1 MEIIFKKKKQNPGGS
16 YVGAIAVFILAIII
30 GLVSFFVTAQRTIES
45 SSQERMRNNVA
56 RQSEHLRTILNIHY
70 SYLEGIAE
78 KMGEGGDLLSEENM
92 QMLTTFQEST
102 ALDRTALIQPNGD
115 AHYDN
120 GLVKNVAHRRYFK
133 EGISGSRTLSDP
145 LESSVDQETKVVLGV
160 PVFHEET
167 VIGVLGSSY
176 NVGELSRMLFD
187 DLFSGKGYSLIVTR
201 NGEIIAHDGD
211 ATDYK
216 LSYGDNIFEFYKFKK
231 IGQGHSIEEIS
242 QDFNE
247 GKEGLIRLRGYADSS
262 DRYLAYAP
270 LGINDWMICYVAPVT
285 VAQQSYAFVEQCEFI
300 FLGCFGVQVCILI
313 FYIIR
318 KNRQKT
324 EEILRS
330 ARTDELTQVYN
341 RKYAESYTERILNE
355 NHGERQSAFF
365 IMDVDKFKEVN
376 DVYGHTVGDAVLHTF
391 GELLNRQF
399 RENDIVGRIGGD
411 EFTVLMWNVSSR
423 EAVRSKAE
431 KLLEETKKLAF
442 AEMDGKGITISI
454 GIALYPEH
462 GNTYMELYRI
472 ADQALYET
480 KRGGRNGYT
489 ICGESRRNLP
499 R

>member
-1 MEIIFKKKKQNPGGS
+1 ML
-16 YVGAIAVFILAIII
+16 YV
-30 GLVSFFVTAQRTIES
+30 QRSIDTN
-45 SSQERMRNNVA
+45 SQKAMTSNVA
-56 RQSEHLRTILNIHY
+56 KQSDHALSILNIHY
-70 SYLEGIAE
+70 GFLNSIAD
-78 KMGEGGDLLSEENM
+78 KMGDSSDILSHENM
-92 QMLTTFQEST
+92 ELLVSLAANTDFE
-102 ALDRTALIQPNGD
+102 RTALIEADGT
-115 AHYDN
+115 AYYDN
-120 GLVKNVAHRRYFK
+120 GAIKNVAQRKYFLEAMK
-133 EGISGSRTLSDP
+133 GQATLSDP
-145 LESSVDQETKVVLGV
+145 LDSSIDQETRVILCV
-160 PVFHEET
+160 PVRCNGRI
-167 VIGVLGSSY
+167 IGALGGSY
-176 NVGELSRMLFD
+176 NVTALSQMLFNDIFD
-187 DLFSGKGYSLIVTR
+187 DAGYSLIVTKE
-201 NGEIIAHDGD
+201 GEIIAYDGEPSYHKI
-211 ATDYK
+211 T
-216 LSYGDNIFEFYKFKK
+216 YGDNFFDFYKDRTLLSKNSLVNVKK
-231 IGQGHSIEEIS
+231 
-242 QDFNE
+242 DFSAGND
-247 GKEGLIRLRGYADSS
+247 GLIKIRTDSNKKSDQYIAYTRLGM
-262 DRYLAYAP
+262 
-270 LGINDWMICYVAPVT
+270 NDWMICYVAPVT
-285 VAQQSYAFVEQCEFI
+285 VAQQSYAFVEQYEFI

-411 EFTVLMWNVSSR
+411 EFIVLMWNVSSR

>member
-1 MEIIFKKKKQNPGGS
+1 MTAMRQIT
-16 YVGAIAVFILAIII
+16 
-30 GLVSFFVTAQRTIES
+30 SF
-45 SSQERMRNNVA
+45 
-56 RQSEHLRTILNIHY
+56 
-70 SYLEGIAE
+70 
-78 KMGEGGDLLSEENM
+78 
-92 QMLTTFQEST
+92 
-102 ALDRTALIQPNGD
+102 
-115 AHYDN
+115 
-120 GLVKNVAHRRYFK
+120 
-133 EGISGSRTLSDP
+133 
-145 LESSVDQETKVVLGV
+145 
-160 PVFHEET
+160 
-167 VIGVLGSSY
+167 
-176 NVGELSRMLFD
+176 
-187 DLFSGKGYSLIVTR
+187 
-201 NGEIIAHDGD
+201 
-211 ATDYK
+211 
-216 LSYGDNIFEFYKFKK
+216 NIFEFYKFKK

-285 VAQQSYAFVEQCEFI
+285 VAQQSYAFVEQYEFI

-411 EFTVLMWNVSSR
+411 EFIVLMWNVSSR

>member
-30 GLVSFFVTAQRTIES
+30 GLVFFFVTAQRTIES

-56 RQSEHLRTILNIHY
+56 RQSEHLRAILNIHY

-133 EGISGSRTLSDP
+133 KGISGSRTLSDP

-201 NGEIIAHDGD
+201 DGEIIAHDGD

-216 LSYGDNIFEFYKFKK
+216 LSYGDNIFEFYNFKK

-285 VAQQSYAFVEQCEFI
+285 VAQQSYAFVEQYEFI
-300 FLGCFGVQVCILI
+300 FLGCFW
-313 FYIIR
+313 
-318 KNRQKT
+318 
-324 EEILRS
+324 RS
-330 ARTDELTQVYN
+330 
-341 RKYAESYTERILNE
+341 
-355 NHGERQSAFF
+355 G
-365 IMDVDKFKEVN
+365 
-376 DVYGHTVGDAVLHTF
+376 
-391 GELLNRQF
+391 
-399 RENDIVGRIGGD
+399 
-411 EFTVLMWNVSSR
+411 
-423 EAVRSKAE
+423 
-431 KLLEETKKLAF
+431 
-442 AEMDGKGITISI
+442 
-454 GIALYPEH
+454 LYPDLLHHTEKSSE
-462 GNTYMELYRI
+462 N
-472 ADQALYET
+472 
-480 KRGGRNGYT
+480 
-489 ICGESRRNLP
+489 RRNP
-499 R
+499 PFRPDG

>member
-30 GLVSFFVTAQRTIES
+30 GLVFFFVTAQRTIES

-56 RQSEHLRTILNIHY
+56 RQSEHLRAILNIHY

-201 NGEIIAHDGD
+201 DGEIIAHDGD

-285 VAQQSYAFVEQCEFI
+285 VAQQSYAFVEQYEFI

-365 IMDVDKFKEVN
+365 IMDVDKFKEMNLTKEKANLVQCPLIKESPVSIECKVEKIV
-376 DVYGHTVGDAVLHTF
+376 DLGSHTMFMAKVLCIDADEQYIDEKGAFDISKCKLMAYANGGYYALGKKIGKF
-391 GELLNRQF
+391 GFSVQ
-399 RENDIVGRIGGD
+399 
-411 EFTVLMWNVSSR
+411 
-423 EAVRSKAE
+423 
-431 KLLEETKKLAF
+431 KK
-442 AEMDGKGITISI
+442 K
-454 GIALYPEH
+454 
-462 GNTYMELYRI
+462 NKN
-472 ADQALYET
+472 
-480 KRGGRNGYT
+480 KR
-489 ICGESRRNLP
+489 
-499 R
+499 

>member
-1 MEIIFKKKKQNPGGS
+1 
-16 YVGAIAVFILAIII
+16 
-30 GLVSFFVTAQRTIES
+30 
-45 SSQERMRNNVA
+45 
-56 RQSEHLRTILNIHY
+56 
-70 SYLEGIAE
+70 
-78 KMGEGGDLLSEENM
+78 
-92 QMLTTFQEST
+92 
-102 ALDRTALIQPNGD
+102 
-115 AHYDN
+115 
-120 GLVKNVAHRRYFK
+120 
-133 EGISGSRTLSDP
+133 
-145 LESSVDQETKVVLGV
+145 
-160 PVFHEET
+160 
-167 VIGVLGSSY
+167 
-176 NVGELSRMLFD
+176 MLFD

-201 NGEIIAHDGD
+201 DGEIIAHDGD

-285 VAQQSYAFVEQCEFI
+285 VAQQSYAFVEQYEFI

-376 DVYGHTVGDAVLHTF
+376 DVYGHTVGD
-391 GELLNRQF
+391 GCCIR
-399 RENDIVGRIGGD
+399 
-411 EFTVLMWNVSSR
+411 
-423 EAVRSKAE
+423 
-431 KLLEETKKLAF
+431 LA
-442 AEMDGKGITISI
+442 
-454 GIALYPEH
+454 
-462 GNTYMELYRI
+462 N
-472 ADQALYET
+472 
-480 KRGGRNGYT
+480 
-489 ICGESRRNLP
+489 C
-499 R
+499 

>member
-1 MEIIFKKKKQNPGGS
+1 
-16 YVGAIAVFILAIII
+16 
-30 GLVSFFVTAQRTIES
+30 
-45 SSQERMRNNVA
+45 
-56 RQSEHLRTILNIHY
+56 
-70 SYLEGIAE
+70 
-78 KMGEGGDLLSEENM
+78 
-92 QMLTTFQEST
+92 
-102 ALDRTALIQPNGD
+102 
-115 AHYDN
+115 
-120 GLVKNVAHRRYFK
+120 
-133 EGISGSRTLSDP
+133 
-145 LESSVDQETKVVLGV
+145 
-160 PVFHEET
+160 
-167 VIGVLGSSY
+167 
-176 NVGELSRMLFD
+176 
-187 DLFSGKGYSLIVTR
+187 
-201 NGEIIAHDGD
+201 
-211 ATDYK
+211 
-216 LSYGDNIFEFYKFKK
+216 
-231 IGQGHSIEEIS
+231 
-242 QDFNE
+242 
-247 GKEGLIRLRGYADSS
+247 
-262 DRYLAYAP
+262 
-270 LGINDWMICYVAPVT
+270 MICYVAPVT
-285 VAQQSYAFVEQCEFI
+285 VAQQSYAFVEQYEFI
-300 FLGCFGVQVCILI
+300 FLGCFGVLVCILI

-376 DVYGHTVGDAVLHTF
+376 NVYGHTVGDAVLHTF

>member
-1 MEIIFKKKKQNPGGS
+1 MLKIILKKKRQKPVGS
-16 YVGAIAVFILAIII
+16 YVGAITVFILVMAA
-30 GLVSFFVTAQRTIES
+30 GMVFFFVAAQKTIES

-70 SYLEGIAE
+70 SYLEGIAD
-78 KMGEGGDLLSEENM
+78 KMGADDELLSEANM
-92 QMLTTFQEST
+92 EMLTTFRENTS
-102 ALDRTALIQPNGD
+102 LDRTALILPNGD

-120 GLVKNVAHRRYFK
+120 GIVKNVAHRRYFQ
-133 EGISGSRTLSDP
+133 EGINGSRTLSDP
-145 LESSVDQETKVVLGV
+145 IESSVDQETKVVLGV
-160 PVFHEET
+160 PVFHEGT
-167 VIGVLGSSY
+167 VCGVLGGSY

-187 DLFSGKGYSLIVTR
+187 DLFSGRGYSLIVTR
-201 NGEIIAHDGD
+201 DGEIIAHDGD
-211 ATDYK
+211 ATDHK
-216 LSYGDNIFEFYKFKK
+216 LSYGDNIFSFYESKK
-231 IGQGHSIEEIS
+231 IGQGHSSEEIS
-242 QDFNE
+242 QDFDE
-247 GKEGLIRLRGYADSS
+247 GTEGLIRLSGYADGS

-285 VAQQSYAFVEQCEFI
+285 VAQQSYAFVEQYEFI
-300 FLGCFGVQVCILI
+300 FLGCFSVLVCILI

-341 RKYAESYTERILNE
+341 RKYAEEYTQQILEE
-355 NHGERQSAFF
+355 NSGEKQSAFF

-391 GELLNRQF
+391 GELLNGQF

-411 EFTVLMWNVSSR
+411 EFTVLMWSVNSR
-423 EAVRSKAE
+423 EAVQNKAE
-431 KLLEETKKLAF
+431 KLLAATKKLAF
-442 AEMDGKGITISI
+442 DEMDGKGITISI
-454 GIALYPEH
+454 GIALYPDH
-462 GNTYMELYRI
+462 GNTYMELYRS

-489 ICGESRRNLP
+489 IYGEN
-499 R
+499 